1 MKSGGILT
9 RKSETEELL
18 KVNEKLEKEYH
29 RLIEKRKEIENQLLD
44 YIEKEENVHKQQ
56 SDIEAEK
63 IKIEAETNAKKKL
76 LIQFSDEDKNFEAE
90 TKILLETAENLE
102 TKIEQAEKD
111 SEQLATDISEIK
123 DSMSGDAEIINGMA
137 EKQKL
142 LGNSV
147 SDLKIRLVEVEKD
160 IEATTKEKLSA
171 ETEQRNLVRLCN
183 ESITAIEILK
193 KTQRKRKLALSNLKK
208 SVQN

>member
-1 MKSGGILT
+1 MSNGFGIV
-9 RKSETEELL
+9 

-76 LIQFSDEDKNFEAE
+76 LIQFSDEDKTFEAE

-111 SEQLATDISEIK
+111 SEQLTTDISEIN
-123 DSMSGDAEIINGMA
+123 NGHYA
-137 EKQKL
+137 FPET
-142 LGNSV
+142 LG
-147 SDLKIRLVEVEKD
+147 
-160 IEATTKEKLSA
+160 KEKRVNAINPYSGINKNGSVAQLNRALDYGSRGSRF
-171 ETEQRNLVRLCN
+171 ESLRNHFY
-183 ESITAIEILK
+183 
-193 KTQRKRKLALSNLKK
+193 
-208 SVQN
+208 